1 MRPTS
6 VSEACLKDIKHHE
19 GVRNKPYRDVVALW
33 TVGVGHLLYPEQTN
47 LPSKSNSR
55 ISQSLAGGMTREDFQ
70 LKPED
75 NRTWSDAEVN
85 QLLKDDLKRF
95 ELGVLRLCPGSL
107 TQGQMDGLVSFAF
120 NVGLGALQRSGLRA
134 KHNRGDFEGAADEFL
149 KWTKAGG
156 KVFQG
161 LVNRRNAERDLY
173 MG

>member
-1 MRPTS
+1 MRPTG
-6 VSEACLKDIKHHE
+6 VSEACLADIRHHE

-33 TVGVGHLLYPEQTN
+33 TVGVGHLMYPDQAAMKQPERN
-47 LPSKSNSR
+47 
-55 ISQSLAGGMTREDFQ
+55 AYQ

-75 NRTWSDAEVN
+75 SRTWSDAEVN

-95 ELGVLRLCPGSL
+95 ELGVLRLCPGPL

-149 KWTKAGG
+149 KWTKPGG
-156 KVFQG
+156 KVFPG
-161 LVNRRNAERDLY
+161 LVKRRTAERNLY
-173 MG
+173 LS

>member
-1 MRPTS
+1 MRPTG
-6 VSEACLKDIKHHE
+6 VSEACLADIRHHE

-33 TVGVGHLLYPEQTN
+33 TVGVGHLMYPDQAAMQQPERN
-47 LPSKSNSR
+47 
-55 ISQSLAGGMTREDFQ
+55 AYQ
-70 LKPED
+70 LKPQD

-95 ELGVLRLCPGSL
+95 ESGVLRLCPGPL

-134 KHNRGDFEGAADEFL
+134 KHNRQDYEGAADEFL

-156 KVFQG
+156 KVFPG
-161 LVNRRNAERDLY
+161 LVKRRTAEKNLY
-173 MG
+173 LS

>member
-1 MRPTS
+1 MRPTG
-6 VSEACLKDIKHHE
+6 VSEACLADIRHHE

-33 TVGVGHLLYPEQTN
+33 TVGVGHLMYPDQAAMKQPERN
-47 LPSKSNSR
+47 
-55 ISQSLAGGMTREDFQ
+55 AYQ

-75 NRTWSDAEVN
+75 SRTWSDAEVN

-95 ELGVLRLCPGSL
+95 ELGVLRLCPGPL

-156 KVFQG
+156 KVFSG
-161 LVNRRNAERDLY
+161 LVKRRTAERNLY
-173 MG
+173 LS

>member
-1 MRPTS
+1 MRPTG
-6 VSEACLKDIKHHE
+6 VSEHCLADIRHHE

-33 TVGVGHLLYPEQTN
+33 TVGVGHLMYPDQAAMKQPERNAYQ
-47 LPSKSNSR
+47 
-55 ISQSLAGGMTREDFQ
+55 I
-70 LKPED
+70 KPED

-95 ELGVLRLCPGSL
+95 ELGVLRLCPGPL

-134 KHNRGDFEGAADEFL
+134 KHNRQDYDGAADEFL

-156 KVFQG
+156 KVFAG
-161 LVNRRNAERDLY
+161 LVKRRTAERNLY
-173 MG
+173 LS

>member
-1 MRPTS
+1 MRPTG
-6 VSEACLKDIKHHE
+6 VSEACLADIRHHE

-33 TVGVGHLLYPEQTN
+33 TVGVGHLMYPDQAAMKQPERN
-47 LPSKSNSR
+47 
-55 ISQSLAGGMTREDFQ
+55 AYQ

-75 NRTWSDAEVN
+75 SRTWSDAEVN

-95 ELGVLRLCPGSL
+95 ELGVLRLCPGPL

-156 KVFQG
+156 KVFPG
-161 LVNRRNAERDLY
+161 LVKRRTAERNLY
-173 MG
+173 LS